1 MSGVILALVEHPD
14 TALRTMAAAR
24 HLAGRTGSGR
34 INVLAIRTPPE
45 ATIIVT
51 EEVLTRH
58 QAIDIRAR
66 EQARV
71 AGLQAAFAEWAPAAR
86 APGLAIEWTDIEGLA
101 DALASEWGRR
111 SDYIVLN
118 RPARRDGVA
127 DRLELQAALFDTD
140 RPVLVVPPGPAAAF
154 GERVAIAWRDDDK
167 RTVRALISAMPLL
180 ARAKQVHVLAG
191 VRAGTPVPALP
202 AVLTEHGI
210 AATLHV
216 LPVGAGVFG
225 ASVLAAAHA
234 LAADLLVMGA
244 YTHSAWRELLLGGVT
259 QHMLAQAD
267 LPVLM
272 RH

>member
-1 MSGVILALVEHPD
+1 MPGVILALLEHPESARATLD
-14 TALRTMAAAR
+14 AAHALGTLMHAA
-24 HLAGRTGSGR
+24 R
-34 INVLAIRTPPE
+34 INVLAIRMPPQ
-45 ATIIVT
+45 ATIVAS

-58 QAIDIRAR
+58 QAVDIRAR

-71 AGLQAAFAEWAPAAR
+71 AGLQAAFAAWAPAAR
-86 APGLAIEWTDIEGLA
+86 GPGLAVEWADIEGLA
-101 DALASEWGRR
+101 ETLVGEWGRR

-118 RPARRDGVA
+118 RPARRDSAA

-140 RPVLVVPPGPAAAF
+140 RPVLVVPPGPAASF

-167 RTVRALISAMPLL
+167 RTVRALISAMRLL
-180 ARAKQVHVLAG
+180 AKAQQVHVLAG
-191 VRAGTPVPALP
+191 VRQGAPVPALP
-202 AVLTEHGI
+202 AILTEHGI

-216 LPVGAGVFG
+216 LPIGAGVFG
-225 ASVLAAAHA
+225 ASVLAAAHS
-234 LAADLLVMGA
+234 LGADMLVMGA